1 MIACSEKFLIIH
13 LIAVVKAKL
22 NVMGATSIKGVMDG
36 LCWEFHACRFTILSC
51 ENQHHLTKKKHE
63 MKEFVLSI
71 VQSQIDQ
78 VKQDLV
84 GFANNKEEQKT
95 D

>member
-1 MIACSEKFLIIH
+1 
-13 LIAVVKAKL
+13 
-22 NVMGATSIKGVMDG
+22 MGATSIKGVMDG
-36 LCWEFHACRFTILSC
+36 LCWEFHACRLTILFC
-51 ENQHHLTKKKHE
+51 ENQHHFKKE
-63 MKEFVLSI
+63 MKEFVFSI